1 MYILLQSN
9 KTQWVVIT
17 VHRIT
22 CKQSLIKR
30 GKIHD
35 NGTKQTESD
44 EKKGVYDKRPQIS
57 ITLSTGSA

>member
-1 MYILLQSN
+1 M
-9 KTQWVVIT
+9 
-17 VHRIT
+17 HRIT